1 MPAVSPKLDLLESL
15 KSDIGIAEEVVDQVI
30 ELTPHLALA
39 VALLYMIA
47 SDGEIEDQESS
58 QLQAV
63 LGGDKEV
70 LRYGL
75 AYVQSTSIE
84 QFLQDAP
91 EVLSHKDCLCILTNV
106 CDSLLSDGHADDAEL
121 ALFHRMVSAL
131 GLTDQA
137 FDPYFKT
144 IALKNDKA
152 VLGPFT
158 GTAEEISELSP
169 HHALAIALL
178 YMMTADGSIGSEE
191 IGQLE
196 AVIGEF
202 EGLQKAALKYVRK
215 TKVKQFLDQATPSL
229 TTQQRL
235 HILTNVCDS
244 MLSDG
249 NVALLENKLFQ
260 TILTSFGYSETSFE
274 SYYQTIEIKNIKPFD
289 TREFKPKITHHRRR
303 ETDTED
309 GIQFQKKLTPTDK
322 GYQAPADAYSA
333 AANQEVWLDKPYNAA
348 MGVQIQRT
356 MQDNIEH
363 VAEDFGS
370 DDNIIQVGHN
380 ATDELNVQKLA
391 QSLSA
396 DNVQQIDDGIGAAEN
411 RQTIG
416 TEDSK
421 TNRQTL
427 STHPVDIN
435 RQALALTQVAGNL
448 QVIDAERLEDHCEE
462 LSLEVRMQTL
472 YEGIDSLNQ
481 RLNQFERENKDFLDA
496 IRAEMLIDVAG
507 VVVYVSPEEQ
517 ELLSM
522 VDELL
527 CTDHVEQIALS
538 DRSDNLQQ
546 VPLLAETENVQH
558 IAIEDS
564 HDNIQ
569 DIALTREIENIQTI
583 ALAST
588 TPNYQRIRSNKNLS
602 EVNFNAQA
610 DDPLLQTDLTAALPV
625 DSAREG
631 DEAYA
636 VASSVEALQA
646 QDRTSV
652 VMHAAMSQA
661 NRLFAI
667 GRYAPTG
674 LNWFYAHAKVTVV
687 FVLCVFAMPMNM
699 KLPVSRVASGFLITM
714 VTHSERANAAK
725 SDVPIEEHV
734 AQENIAEEV
743 KQTFDLVRLKRN

>member
-1 MPAVSPKLDLLESL
+1 MPAVSPKLDLLENL
-15 KSDIGIAEEVVDQVI
+15 KSDIGIAEEVIDQVI

-58 QLQAV
+58 QLQSV

-121 ALFHRMVSAL
+121 ALFQRMVTAL
-131 GLTDQA
+131 GWADQT

-144 IALKNDKA
+144 IALKNDKT
-152 VLGPFT
+152 VLGAYP
-158 GTAEEISELSP
+158 GTADEITALSP

-178 YMMTADGSIGSEE
+178 YMMTADGAIGSEE

-215 TKVKQFLDQATPSL
+215 TKVKQFLDQVTPSL
-229 TTQQRL
+229 TPEQRL
-235 HILTNVCDS
+235 YILTNVCDS

-260 TILTSFGYSETSFE
+260 TILTSFGYNETSFE
-274 SYYQTIEIKNIKPFD
+274 TYYQTIEIKNVKPFD

-303 ETDTED
+303 ETDTEE
-309 GIQFQKKLTPTDK
+309 GIQFEKKLTSTDK
-322 GYQAPADAYSA
+322 GHQAPADA
-333 AANQEVWLDKPYNAA
+333 YNAA

-370 DDNIIQVGHN
+370 NDNIIQVGHN
-380 ATDELNVQKLA
+380 ATDELNLQKLA

-396 DNVQQIDDGIGAAEN
+396 DNVQQIDDGISAAEN
-411 RQTIG
+411 RQTLP
-416 TEDSK
+416 TDS
-421 TNRQTL
+421 
-427 STHPVDIN
+427 VDIN
-435 RQALALTQVAGNL
+435 IQTLALTQVTVNL
-448 QVIDAERLEDHCEE
+448 QTIDADRPEDQSEE
-462 LSLEVRMQTL
+462 LSVEVRMQTL

-481 RLNQFERENKDFLDA
+481 RLNRFERENKDFLDA
-496 IRAEMLIDVAG
+496 IRAEMLIDVPG
-507 VVVYVSPEEQ
+507 VVVDVSPEEQ

-522 VDELL
+522 VDEMLR
-527 CTDHVEQIALS
+527 TDHVEQIALPGS
-538 DRSDNLQQ
+538 SDNVQQ
-546 VPLLAETENVQH
+546 IPILADTENVQH
-558 IAIEDS
+558 IPIADAD
-564 HDNIQ
+564 DNIQ
-569 DIALTREIENIQTI
+569 DIALTRDVENIQTI
-583 ALAST
+583 ALTST
-588 TPNYQRIRSNKNLS
+588 EPNYQRIHSDRHLN
-602 EVNFNAQA
+602 EINFQA
-610 DDPLLQTDLTAALPV
+610 PMEAALLQTDLAGAPPI
-625 DSAREG
+625 DSARGG
-631 DEAYA
+631 DGAYA
-636 VASSVEALQA
+636 AARLLETGQT
-646 QDRTSV
+646 QDSASV
-652 VMHAAMSQA
+652 VTHAAMPQA
-661 NRLFAI
+661 RRLLAI

-674 LNWFYAHAKVTVV
+674 LNWFYAHAKVTVI
-687 FVLCVFAMPMNM
+687 FMLCVFAMPMGM
-699 KLPVSRVASGFLITM
+699 TLPSSRITSGFLITLAA
-714 VTHSERANAAK
+714 HSEHANSAK
-725 SDVPIEEHV
+725 QDVPLDEHV
-734 AQENIAEEV
+734 VQQNMAEEV
-743 KQTFDLVRLKRN
+743 EQTFDQVRLKRN